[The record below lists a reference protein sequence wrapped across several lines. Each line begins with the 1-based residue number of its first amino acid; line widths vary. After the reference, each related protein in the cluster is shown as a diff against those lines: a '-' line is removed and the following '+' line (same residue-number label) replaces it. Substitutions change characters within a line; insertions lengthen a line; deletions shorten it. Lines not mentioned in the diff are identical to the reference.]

1 MKMIK
6 LTADEWKRILEEV
19 KGPTGKIT
27 AIKSVR
33 QARLHRV
40 VNEAGEYRSN
50 INLLEAKEA
59 VEFQMDAMGL
69 RNPDGSR
76 IWSGAKDPIARMA
89 PFQPIRRVVC
99 DFGSGEVEMDME
111 SVSLRILSSVNE
123 IPISEF
129 TALLELYKR
138 IKGWEEEQSTGGA
151 E

>member
-19 KGPTGKIT
+19 KEPTGKIT

-50 INLLEAKEA
+50 ISLLEAKEA

-99 DFGSGEVEMDME
+99 DFGSGEVEMDMD
-111 SVSLRILSSVNE
+111 SVSLRILSDMGSARIE
-123 IPISEF
+123 DITS
-129 TALLELYKR
+129 LLNLYKR
-138 IKGWEEEQSTGGA
+138 VRDWEAEVSGG
-151 E
+151 ERS

>member
-33 QARLHRV
+33 QARLHQVDDGTGVKRT
-40 VNEAGEYRSN
+40 N
-50 INLLEAKEA
+50 ISLLEAKEA

-99 DFGSGEVEMDME
+99 DFGSGEVEMDMD
-111 SVSLRILSSVNE
+111 SVSLRILSDMGSARIE
-123 IPISEF
+123 DITS
-129 TALLELYKR
+129 LLNLYKR
-138 IKGWEEEQSTGGA
+138 VRDWEAEVSGG
-151 E
+151 ERS

>member
-6 LTADEWKRILEEV
+6 LAADEWKRILEEV

-138 IKGWEEEQSTGGA
+138 IKGWEEEQSMGGA